1 MGIRILKVDNCP
13 ANFNIFLYGDIHS
26 GTRSS
31 HRKGV
36 SELVDIINPPYQ
48 EVKTNYAIDHGD
60 IAETISRSDKRFDPE
75 FHYLSVR
82 EQEDECVAIRKPLGK
97 KLICL
102 LDGNHTFKMSDT
114 YGNAGGFTR
123 KVAERLSVG
132 YGSFTTKIEFYDKN
146 QNLMFKSFHAH
157 GSGSINSAADDSIRR
172 WANMKI
178 ALKRKLSKKAG
189 DCILMCMGH
198 THKIITVKPQSEL
211 YLVND
216 GDKVIQK
223 YTRSPNFH
231 PTGFIHP
238 DHRYYVNTGSLYKL
252 YSDDPNAASYAE
264 RAFYD
269 PLELGFVVMRV
280 RDGVPVGLD
289 RVIV

>member
-1 MGIRILKVDNCP
+1 MGLVIQQIKVSSD
-13 ANFNIFLYGDIHS
+13 FNLFLFGDIHS

-31 HRKGV
+31 HKKGV
-36 SELVDIINPPYQ
+36 AKLIDMVRLPYNG
-48 EVKTNYAIDHGD
+48 VLNNYAVDHGD
-60 IAETISRSDKRFDPE
+60 MAETVTRMHKHFDPD

-82 EQEDECVAIRKPLGK
+82 EQEDECVKIRKPLGK
-97 KLICL
+97 HLL
-102 LDGNHTFKMSDT
+102 SVLDGNHTFRMADT
-114 YGNAGGFTR
+114 YGRAGGFAR
-123 KVAERLSVG
+123 KVAERLGVN
-132 YGSFTTKIEFYDKN
+132 YGSFTTKIEFYN
-146 QNLMFKSFHAH
+146 EEGELMFKTFHAH
-157 GSGSINSAADDSIRR
+157 GSGSINSVADDSIRR
-172 WANMKI
+172 WSNMKI
-178 ALKRKLSKKAG
+178 SLKRKLNRKAG

-198 THKIITVKPQSEL
+198 THKVLTVNPQSEL
-211 YLVND
+211 YLVNE

-223 YTRSPNFH
+223 YTHSPNFH
-231 PTGFIHP
+231 STGFIHP

-252 YSDDPNAASYAE
+252 YSDNPFAASYAE